1 MANKVDRA
9 RRRVM
14 KLKQDLNLLDVFCIA
29 SGAMISSGLFILPG
43 LAYAR
48 AGPAVII
55 SYLLAGLL
63 SLPGMLSIA
72 EMTTAMPRAGGD
84 CFTVIRSL
92 GPAART
98 VAGLLSWFSLS
109 MKSAFALV
117 GISIFAVLI
126 VDTNLHVLSILFCIV
141 FLVINLTGIKRA
153 GKTQVGLVIA
163 LLALMVLYI
172 VLGLPRIRIENLSP
186 FAPKGLAPILFVTG
200 FVFVSYAG
208 LLKIASVAEE
218 IRNPARNIPLG
229 MILSLLVVSLLY
241 GLMVFVTAG
250 VLEPVALSRSMTPIS
265 DGAEVFMGRAGKIAL
280 GLAAIFAFLSTA
292 NAGIMTAARSLVPL
306 SRDGLLPQRLARINE
321 RFGTPH
327 NALLLTA
334 GVIIPALLLKL
345 DILVEAASVVLILT
359 NILACLSVIILRE
372 SHLQNYQPRFRT
384 PLYPWLQIGGIAG
397 FGLLLF
403 EMGVEALL
411 ITVLLI
417 VGGLF
422 VYWFYG
428 RIRATQEYALLH
440 LIERITAKELTTHS
454 LESELREIIRER
466 DEIIKDRFDH
476 IIEES
481 VVLDIGQAIPFDEF
495 FKQVASGMSPRL
507 NIESEE
513 LFKLLVERERQSST
527 VLNPNL
533 AIPHIIIEGEHR
545 FDILLARCREGIVFS
560 TKEPTIRAVF
570 VIMGTKDERN
580 FHLHA
585 LAAIAQIVRDPHF
598 EAKWTHAKN
607 QEALRDIVLLGERR
621 RSPAEQSSS
630 FFS

>member
-1 MANKVDRA
+1 
-9 RRRVM
+9 M
-14 KLKQDLNLLDVFCIA
+14 KLKQELNLLGVFCIA

-48 AGPAVII
+48 AGPAVIV

-92 GPAART
+92 GPAAGT

-117 GISIFAVLI
+117 GISIFTALI
-126 VDTNLHVLSILFCIV
+126 VDANLHLLSVLFCIV
-141 FLVINLTGIKRA
+141 FLVINLTGIKWA
-153 GKTQVGLVIA
+153 GKTQIGLVVA
-163 LLALMVLYI
+163 LLALMLVYI
-172 VLGLPRIRIENLSP
+172 VLGLPRVRIENLAP
-186 FAPKGLAPILFVTG
+186 FAPKGLAPIIFTTG

-218 IRNPARNIPLG
+218 IKDPARNIPLG
-229 MILSLLVVSLLY
+229 MIISLLVVSLLY
-241 GLMVFVTAG
+241 ALMVFVTAG
-250 VLEPVALSRSMTPIS
+250 VLEPAALSRSLTPIS
-265 DGAEVFMGRAGKIAL
+265 DGAEAFMGRAGKITL

-306 SRDGLLPQRLARINE
+306 SRDGLLPQGLARINE

-327 NALLLTA
+327 NALLVTA

-345 DILVEAASVVLILT
+345 EILVEAASVVLVLT
-359 NILACLSVIILRE
+359 NILSCLSVIILRE
-372 SHLQNYQPRFRT
+372 SRLQNYQPKFRT

-397 FGLLLF
+397 FAFLIF

-428 RIRATQEYALLH
+428 RIRTTQEYALLH

-454 LESELREIIRER
+454 LESELRDIIRER
-466 DEIIKDRFDH
+466 DDIIKDRFDH
-476 IIEES
+476 IIEDS
-481 VVLDIGQAIPFDEF
+481 VVLDTVQPMPLDDF
-495 FKQVASGMSPRL
+495 FRQVADAMSPRL
-507 NIESEE
+507 NIESAG
-513 LFKLLVERERQSST
+513 LFRLLVERERQSST
-527 VLNPNL
+527 VLSPFL
-533 AIPHIIIEGEHR
+533 AIPHIVIDAEHR
-545 FDILLARCREGIVFS
+545 FDILLARCREGIHFS
-560 TKEPTIRAVF
+560 AKEPKVHAVF
-570 VIMGTKDERN
+570 VIMGTRDERN
-580 FHLHA
+580 FHLYA
-585 LAAIAQIVRDPHF
+585 LAAIAQIVRDPNF
-598 EAKWTHAKN
+598 EAKWANAKGK
-607 QEALRDIVLLGERR
+607 EGLRDIVLLGERR
-621 RSPAEQSSS
+621 RSAAEQTAPL
-630 FFS
+630 FG